1 MKTGT
6 EKIPS
11 AFLIIIAFA
20 IVYIVWGSTY
30 FFIKMAVQGGLPP
43 FLTGALRYTTAGLIL
58 MAWCIIKGEKIFV
71 GRNIVHAAV
80 CGFLLLF
87 IANGTVTWSEQT
99 LPSAMVAIIL
109 SCPPIWIVL
118 LDKKNWGVNFKSKS
132 TVIGLIVGF
141 AGVLLMS
148 AVLWVKPLAKD
159 SGGNFLLPG

>member
-1 MKTGT
+1 MVVT
-6 EKIPS
+6 
-11 AFLIIIAFA
+11 AFA

-43 FLTGALRYTTAGLIL
+43 FLTGALRYTIAGLIL

-71 GRNIVHAAV
+71 GRNILHAAV
-80 CGFLLLF
+80 CGFLLLV

-118 LDKKNWGVNFKSKS
+118 LDKKNWAVNFKSKS
-132 TVIGLIVGF
+132 TIIGLDYWF
-141 AGVLLMS
+141 LAGVLLLFGEQIENIFS
-148 AVLWVKPLAKD
+148 PAVPTVH
-159 SGGNFLLPG
+159 NCPGCYCRYY